1 MELALSLGDAPKQFL
16 FLDKTPSVG
25 SSKDLGFCMALG
37 SREGYDQEDDESSR
51 RRRRVSSDPPIQL
64 NLLPSAPVMK
74 TPSQLRFP
82 WLTDNLAVS
91 EPAGLDEPGKGL
103 DVNRFPLV
111 VGNAEEAEDAAPQLS
126 SPNSTVSSF
135 QMDFGVR
142 RSKRDL
148 DLEVLETERAS
159 SRASDDDENG
169 STRKKL
175 RLSKDQSA
183 FLEES
188 FKEHSTL
195 NPKQKIALAKQ
206 LNLRPR
212 QVEVWFQNRRA
223 RTKLKQTEVDCEY
236 LKRCCETLTEENRR
250 LQKELQELRTL
261 KTSQPFYM
269 QLPATTLTMCPSCER
284 VVTTASA
291 TTATTN
297 PTPNT
302 TTIKSSTPSGLTSN
316 HSRLH
321 SHSPFAQAQAHMQ
334 PQVQA
339 NKGVA

>member
-37 SREGYDQEDDESSR
+37 GREGYDQEDESSR

-74 TPSQLRFP
+74 TSSQLRFP

-103 DVNRFPLV
+103 DVNRFPM
-111 VGNAEEAEDAAPQLS
+111 VGVTVDEAEDAAAQLS

-250 LQKELQELRTL
+250 LHKELQELRAL

-291 TTATTN
+291 NTATTN
-297 PTPNT
+297 PT
-302 TTIKSSTPSGLTSN
+302 TTIKSFSSPSGVTNN

-321 SHSPFAQAQAHMQ
+321 SHSPFAQSQAHMQ

-339 NKGVA
+339 NKGAA

>member
-1 MELALSLGDAPKQFL
+1 MELALSLGDAPKPFS
-16 FLDKTPSVG
+16 FLDKTPKMSN
-25 SSKDLGFCMALG
+25 KDLGFCMGLG
-37 SREGYDQEDDESSR
+37 SSSGGRSDEKTDSR
-51 RRRRVSSDPPIQL
+51 DGERRVSSDPPLQL
-64 NLLPSAPVMK
+64 DLLPFSPVPRSQPP
-74 TPSQLRFP
+74 TQLRFP
-82 WLTDNLAVS
+82 WLTDNLVS
-91 EPAGLDEPGKGL
+91 EPGSSDEPGRSGL
-103 DVNRFPLV
+103 NVNRF
-111 VGNAEEAEDAAPQLS
+111 AAATEEADDGAALS

-142 RSKRDL
+142 NSGRTKRDL
-148 DLEVLETERAS
+148 ENMETERAS

-175 RLSKDQSA
+175 RLSKEQSA

-195 NPKQKIALAKQ
+195 NPKQKLALAKQ

-236 LKRCCETLTEENRR
+236 LKRCCETLTQENRR
-250 LQKELQELRTL
+250 LQKELQELRAL

-284 VVTTASA
+284 VA
-291 TTATTN
+291 TTTN
-297 PTPNT
+297 S
-302 TTIKSSTPSGLTSN
+302 SSTATGNGSN
-316 HSRLH
+316 ATATAATNTAALSLSKARLY
-321 SHSPFAQAQAHMQ
+321 PFAQVQAHMQ
-334 PQVQA
+334 QA
-339 NKGVA
+339 QTHQAAS